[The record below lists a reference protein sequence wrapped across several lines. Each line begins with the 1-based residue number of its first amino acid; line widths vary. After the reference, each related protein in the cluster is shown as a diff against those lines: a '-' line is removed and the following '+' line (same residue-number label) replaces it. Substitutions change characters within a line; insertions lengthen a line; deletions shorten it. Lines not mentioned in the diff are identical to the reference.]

1 VSVSPADFELYS
13 RVTGTPLPRTA
24 AEQMRLAPQVFN
36 FIRNQ
41 QYAQEPNL
49 LQQTAGT
56 LGKLALLGA
65 GGAGLYALSQRRQT
79 PSTESAYTF
88 TPVKR
93 NQNEVLNQSGDGEDA
108 QVEAKAVE
116 LTEGAPTQTEVIS
129 QNQNPPSV
137 RDAVD
142 QAITKYGSGAL
153 QTTQPQKKEPRLIS
167 IIRDGKGG
175 DSVRRGG
182 PLLGG
187 AGILTHGI
195 KNLSGGV
202 TNEGGALGKSIR
214 SDIWNTI
221 PGVEPLREGAGR
233 FAGDVGNLFSG
244 TWNAIPGH
252 NLIANAATSGVQAI
266 PGAMETVS
274 NISQG
279 LSTFG
284 NTLGT
289 GGAELLALG
298 GLVAADSAVKDTI
311 YAGTLARKAL
321 DPDGT
326 RLPTAIQRDKYYR
339 TKLSNLISST
349 HDNTLVPAGRALG
362 RRAAADYDRGII
374 KPFVEQG
381 KRFAGAGLGQWQ
393 QQQITGGVDEVGQ
406 EHDLNDDPQNPDA
419 DQVGS
424 DENRITTQEK
434 IQRGDIWADE
444 PTSDTNTEEK
454 AVTPGEA
461 LSYMGKSI
469 VAGISG
475 GDQPTW
481 PGDAQEGP
489 SEPVVSSQRAID
501 RAEKLISKLNPAL
514 EGRGGLSGREMFAE
528 LDALQDQEPAA
539 RQDFSQDPGSSN
551 YSGGQTF
558 IEVDQA
564 GDLVAGYPVNPGKRY
579 TYPTTSSSAGFSK
592 AVGNLGR
599 VPYDSET
606 SNRAQGLLRAGQ
618 DYADPEAV
626 DEYLRRGTEQA
637 EAAENLERGIKSG
650 VFGGDGVSA
659 NEVVSRYTPG
669 KKFSGFGQEMEM
681 ETGRVSEKTGRALKD
696 REVKKYSGGP
706 DKGSEYVKE
715 FISKRIFGE

>member
-1 VSVSPADFELYS
+1 MSVSPADFELYS

-56 LGKLALLGA
+56 LGKIALLGA
-65 GGAGLYALSQRRQT
+65 GGAGLYALSQRQQT

-88 TPVKR
+88 NPIKR
-93 NQNEVLNQSGDGEDA
+93 DQNEVLNQTGEGEKA
-108 QVEAKAVE
+108 QEEANQVD
-116 LTEGAPTQTEVIS
+116 LDNSTNQSEVIP
-129 QNQNPPSV
+129 QNQNPASV
-137 RDAVD
+137 RDAAD
-142 QAITKYGSGAL
+142 QAITRYGSGAL
-153 QTTQPQKKEPRLIS
+153 QTTQPQKKEPRIFS
-167 IIRDGKGG
+167 IIRAGKGG

-187 AGILTHGI
+187 AGILTHGAQ
-195 KNLSGGV
+195 NLLGGV
-202 TNEGGALGKSIR
+202 TNEGGALGKGIR
-214 SDIWNTI
+214 SGIWNTI

-233 FAGDVGNLFSG
+233 FAGDVGNLVSG

-252 NLIANAATSGVQAI
+252 NLIANAATSGFQAI

-274 NISQG
+274 NIGHG

-311 YAGTLARKAL
+311 YSGMLARKAW

-339 TKLSNLISST
+339 TQLSDLISRT

-362 RRAAADYDRGII
+362 RRAAADYERGII
-374 KPFVEQG
+374 KPLVDRG
-381 KRFAGAGLGQWQ
+381 LVLAGDKLGQWQ

-424 DENRITTQEK
+424 DENRITSQEK

-444 PTSDTNTEEK
+444 PTSNTNTEEK
-454 AVTPGEA
+454 VVTPGEA
-461 LSYMGKSI
+461 LSYVGKSI
-469 VAGISG
+469 VAGVSG

-489 SEPVVSSQRAID
+489 SENVSSQRAID

-539 RQDFSQDPGSSN
+539 RQEFSQDPGSSN

-558 IEVDQA
+558 IESDQV
-564 GDLVAGYPVNPGKRY
+564 GDLVAGYPATPGKRY
-579 TYPTTSSSAGFSK
+579 TYPTTSSTGVRKS
-592 AVGNLGR
+592 VGNLGR
-599 VPYDSET
+599 VPYDNPE
-606 SNRAQGLLRAGQ
+606 SNRAQGLLRVGQ

-626 DEYLRRGTEQA
+626 DEGLRRDSEQMD
-637 EAAENLERGIKSG
+637 AAEDLERGIKSG
-650 VFGGDGVSA
+650 VFGGEGVSA
-659 NEVVSRYTPG
+659 NQAVRSYTPRYKG
-669 KKFSGFGQEMEM
+669 
-681 ETGRVSEKTGRALKD
+681 D
-696 REVKKYSGGP
+696 P
-706 DKGSEYVKE
+706 DKGAKWVKE
-715 FISKRIFGE
+715 FVSKRLRGE

>member
-65 GGAGLYALSQRRQT
+65 GGAGLYALSQRRPT
-79 PSTESAYTF
+79 PSTESAYPF
-88 TPVKR
+88 TPIKR
-93 NQNEVLNQSGDGEDA
+93 DQNEVLNQTGEGEEA
-108 QVEAKAVE
+108 QEEANQVE
-116 LTEGAPTQTEVIS
+116 LDNSTNQSEVIP
-129 QNQNPPSV
+129 QNQNPAIV
-137 RDAVD
+137 RSAAD
-142 QAITKYGSGAL
+142 QAITNYEGGGAL
-153 QTTQPQKKEPRLIS
+153 QTTQPQKKEPGIFS
-167 IIRDGKGG
+167 IIRAGKGG

-187 AGILTHGI
+187 AGILTHGAQ
-195 KNLSGGV
+195 NLLSGV
-202 TNEGGALGKSIR
+202 TNEGGPLGKSIR
-214 SDIWNTI
+214 SGIWNTI

-233 FAGDVGNLFSG
+233 FAGDVGNLVSG

-252 NLIANAATSGVQAI
+252 NLIANAATSGFQAI
-266 PGAMETVS
+266 PGATETVS

-311 YAGTLARKAL
+311 YAGMLARKAW

-339 TKLSNLISST
+339 TKLSDLISRT

-362 RRAAADYDRGII
+362 RRAAADYERGII
-374 KPFVEQG
+374 KPLVDRG
-381 KRFAGAGLGQWQ
+381 LVLAGEKLGQWQ

-424 DENRITTQEK
+424 DENRITSQEK

-454 AVTPGEA
+454 VVTPGEA

-475 GDQPTW
+475 GDQPAW

-489 SEPVVSSQRAID
+489 SENVSSQRAID

-539 RQDFSQDPGSSN
+539 RQEFSQDPGSSN

-564 GDLVAGYPVNPGKRY
+564 GDLVAGYPANPGKRY

-626 DEYLRRGTEQA
+626 DEYLRRGTEQV

-659 NEVVSRYTPG
+659 NAVVSRYTPG
-669 KKFSGFGQEMEM
+669 KKFEGFGQEMEM

-706 DKGSEYVKE
+706 DKGAEYVKE